1 MSFVK
6 PEKNDFRA
14 PPIREMNL
22 ERSERRERRVGR
34 VEISE
39 EDLERL
45 REKSE
50 ELKKDSKLKPM
61 D

>member
-6 PEKNDFRA
+6 PEKNDFQA

-22 ERSERRERRVGR
+22 ERRERRVGR

-39 EDLERL
+39 DLERL
-45 REKSE
+45 REESE
-50 ELKKDSKLKPM
+50 ESKKDSKLKPM